1 MQNQMISIRRS
12 VERKVPGY
20 VKVIAFLLYAAALL
34 FTILG
39 AMFGILLSAAGSRLA
54 LWRMVSDGR
63 SPRDL

>member
-39 AMFGILLSAAGSRLA
+39 AMFGILFHSILELFLSKTIG
-54 LWRMVSDGR
+54 
-63 SPRDL
+63 